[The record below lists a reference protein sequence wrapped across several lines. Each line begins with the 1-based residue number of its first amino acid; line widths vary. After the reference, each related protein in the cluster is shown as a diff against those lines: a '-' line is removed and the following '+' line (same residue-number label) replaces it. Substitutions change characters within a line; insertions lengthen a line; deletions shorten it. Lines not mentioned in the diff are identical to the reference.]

1 MRNGADWTSR
11 FPHLVAGLASLPC
24 ESAIL
29 DAELVHP
36 DGFGALHQCAHKR
49 GEEGLQLWAF
59 DLVQLDGNDLRA
71 QRLSHRRRQLG
82 HLIARKRIGR
92 LHLSET
98 FTNGEQLFAECDRRG
113 LEGVVAKH
121 MHSIYRSGRS
131 ISWIKIKCPAW
142 REANW
147 NRREL
152 FGEGRTGVL

>member
-1 MRNGADWTSR
+1 MQVHKVGDRITLYTRNGADWTGR

-36 DGFGALHQCAHKR
+36 DGFGALHRCAHKR

-71 QRLSHRRRQLG
+71 QRLSHRKRQLG

-98 FTNGEQLFAECDRRG
+98 FTNGEQLFAECDQAGPRR
-113 LEGVVAKH
+113 
-121 MHSIYRSGRS
+121 
-131 ISWIKIKCPAW
+131 C
-142 REANW
+142 
-147 NRREL
+147 RRQ
-152 FGEGRTGVL
+152 TYA